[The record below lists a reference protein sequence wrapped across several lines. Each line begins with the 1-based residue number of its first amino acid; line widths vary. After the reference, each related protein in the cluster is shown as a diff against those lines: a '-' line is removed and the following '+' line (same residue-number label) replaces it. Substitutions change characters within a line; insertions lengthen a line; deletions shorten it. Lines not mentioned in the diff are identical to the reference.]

1 LLALEEGSRDT
12 DRLLAFLA
20 LFLGLAFLGLAFLA
34 LARILVA
41 LVAERRRAGFSGVVS
56 GADAGA
62 AAGFAASCA
71 GPRPSPMLLANCDR
85 CSE

>member
-1 LLALEEGSRDT
+1 MLALEEGSRDT

-56 GADAGA
+56 DAGA
-62 AAGFAASCA
+62 AAGFAVSCA
-71 GPRPSPMLLANCDR
+71 GPRPSPIFLANWAR